1 MKHKGIMI
9 GGIVVIVLIILAA
22 VFAGTY
28 NSMISKQTDVQ
39 EAFSNMDTQ
48 LQRRADLIPNLLET
62 VKGYM
67 AHEQEIMTAVADAR
81 SKLAG
86 AATVEDKQAADSEL
100 SSALSRLLMVAE
112 NYPDLKA
119 DSQFTALTDELAG
132 TENRI
137 AVARR
142 DYNET
147 VTAYNKSIRTFPS
160 NLFAAMFGFEEEPL
174 FEADEGA
181 EQAPKVSF

>member
-1 MKHKGIMI
+1 MKQKGLII
-9 GGIVVIVLIILAA
+9 GGAVIIVLIILVAI
-22 VFAGTY
+22 FAGNY
-28 NSMISKQTDVQ
+28 NGMVSKQADVQ
-39 EAFSNMDTQ
+39 NAFANVDTQ

-67 AHEQEIMTAVADAR
+67 AHEQEIMTAVAEAR

-86 AATVEDKQAADSEL
+86 AVTVEDKQAADSEL
-100 SSALSRLLMVAE
+100 SGALSRLLMVAE

-160 NLFAAMFGFEEEPL
+160 NLFAAMFGFGEEPL

-181 EQAPKVSF
+181 EQAPKVVF

>member
-1 MKHKGIMI
+1 MKQKRLII
-9 GGIVVIVLIILAA
+9 GGIVVIILVILIGVLI
-22 VFAGTY
+22 GSY
-28 NSMISKQTDVQ
+28 NSMVSAQADVQ
-39 EAFSNMDTQ
+39 GALSDIDTQ

-67 AHEQEIMTAVADAR
+67 AHEQEVMTAVSDAR
-81 SKLAG
+81 ARLAG
-86 AATVEDKQAADSEL
+86 ASTAEELQQADSAMTN
-100 SSALSRLLMVAE
+100 ALSRLLMVAE

-119 DSQFTALTDELAG
+119 DAQFTALSDELAG

-142 DYNET
+142 DYNAK
-147 VTAYNKSIRTFPS
+147 VTAYNKSIRMFPK
-160 NLFAAMFGFEEEPL
+160 NLMASLFGFTEEPL

-181 EQAPKVSF
+181 ETVPKVEF

>member
-1 MKHKGIMI
+1 MRHKGLII
-9 GGIVVIVLIILAA
+9 TAIIAVVVIIVGSILI
-22 VFAGTY
+22 GTY
-28 NSMISKQTDVQ
+28 NGLVSSHAEVENALANI
-39 EAFSNMDTQ
+39 DTQ

-67 AHEQEIMTAVADAR
+67 AHEQEVMTAVSDAR
-81 SKLAG
+81 ARLAG
-86 AATVEDKQAADSEL
+86 ASTAEELQQADSAMT
-100 SSALSRLLMVAE
+100 SALSRLLMVAE

-119 DSQFTALTDELAG
+119 DTQFTALSDELAG

-142 DYNET
+142 DYNQA
-147 VTAYNKSIRTFPS
+147 VTAYNKSIRMFPK
-160 NLFAAMFGFEEEPL
+160 NLMASMFGFAEEPL

-181 EQAPKVSF
+181 KTAPKVEF